1 MKIAVLISRSSGSRT
16 LLRFGETVAK
26 NRGIH
31 IRLFESET
39 EGLDWLRI
47 LKDNT

>member
-26 NRGIH
+26 NKGPGARAPEAV
-31 IRLFESET
+31 IRKTVIKNPNKS
-39 EGLDWLRI
+39 I
-47 LKDNT
+47 M